1 MTVHIGMQYRAVS
14 DSGQL
19 MNQCAT
25 LTLEK
30 GVSPV
35 GPVEK
40 STVTCR
46 AKRKSTFKNTNLVF
60 TRSLP
65 L

>member
-1 MTVHIGMQYRAVS
+1 MTVHIGLQYRAVS
-14 DSGQL
+14 DNGQY
-19 MNQCAT
+19 MNQCTT

-30 GVSPV
+30 GV
-35 GPVEK
+35 GPVDK

-46 AKRKSTFKNTNLVF
+46 AKRKSTFKNTNVVF
-60 TRSLP
+60 TRSLT